1 MASKEEL
8 EAMGIKQANNQNR
21 YNNTKNS
28 NENNQIATVLKAF
41 SIITMIISVVTFLIL
56 MEENFYTG
64 LIVGVSGIV
73 GGIFILGFAEI
84 IQKLQNIEDNT
95 RKWDFKI

>member
-95 RKWDFKI
+95 RK

>member
-8 EAMGIKQANNQNR
+8 EAMGIKQANNQNK
-21 YNNTKNS
+21 YSNTKNS
-28 NENNQIATVLKAF
+28 NGNNQIATVLKAF

-56 MEENFYTG
+56 MEDNFYTG
-64 LIVGVSGIV
+64 LIIVVSGVI

-95 RKWDFKI
+95 RK

>member
-1 MASKEEL
+1 MASDEEL
-8 EAMGIKQANNQNR
+8 KAMGIKQANNQNR
-21 YNNTKNS
+21 NNND
-28 NENNQIATVLKAF
+28 NGNNQIATVLKAF

-56 MEENFYTG
+56 MEDNFYTG
-64 LIVGVSGIV
+64 LIIVVSGVI

-95 RKWDFKI
+95 RK

>member
-1 MASKEEL
+1 MASDEEL
-8 EAMGIKQANNQNR
+8 KAMGIKQANNQNI
-21 YNNTKNS
+21 NNND
-28 NENNQIATVLKAF
+28 NGNNQIATVLKAF

-56 MEENFYTG
+56 MEDNFYTG
-64 LIVGVSGIV
+64 LIIVVSGVI

-95 RKWDFKI
+95 RK

>member
-8 EAMGIKQANNQNR
+8 EAMGIKQTNNQNR

-28 NENNQIATVLKAF
+28 NGNNQIATVLKAF
-41 SIITMIISVVTFLIL
+41 SIITIIISVVTFLIL
-56 MEENFYTG
+56 MEDNFYTG
-64 LIVGVSGIV
+64 LIIVVSGVI

-95 RKWDFKI
+95 RK

>member
-73 GGIFILGFAEI
+73 GGMFILGFAEI

>member
-56 MEENFYTG
+56 MEDNFYTG
-64 LIVGVSGIV
+64 LIIVVSGVI

-95 RKWDFKI
+95 RK

>member
-8 EAMGIKQANNQNR
+8 EAMGIKQTNNQNR

-28 NENNQIATVLKAF
+28 NGNNQIATVLKAF

-56 MEENFYTG
+56 MEDNFYTG
-64 LIVGVSGIV
+64 LIVGVSGII

-95 RKWDFKI
+95 RK

>member
-1 MASKEEL
+1 MANKEEL

-28 NENNQIATVLKAF
+28 NGNNQIATVLKAF

-56 MEENFYTG
+56 MEDNFYTG
-64 LIVGVSGIV
+64 LIIVVSGII

-84 IQKLQNIEDNT
+84 IQKLQNIEDIMM
-95 RKWDFKI
+95 KK